1 MSQFIVI
8 DFEASSLVDGFPVSV
23 GIASSDGQL
32 FYALIKPHDEW
43 DMGYRWDGNSQSIHG
58 FSRAHL
64 QQHGREAAAVVND
77 IKSMFGDD
85 VAFMADAPGHDKQ
98 WLDELISVSGITY
111 APKMYRSTPEMWLT
125 TLHDEHRV
133 ELEVVLKIKA
143 LRTNMHT
150 HHALS
155 DAASWVAA
163 EEATRAWIETQ
174 DLKQCE
180 AVFEEWKQRVD
191 AIAQGGAS

>member
-64 QQHGREAAAVVND
+64 QQHGREAAVVVND
-77 IKSMFGDD
+77 MKSMFPD

-98 WLDELISVSGITY
+98 WLDELISVSGIAY
-111 APKMYRSTPEMWLT
+111 ASRMFRATPEMWMT
-125 TLHDEHRV
+125 TLYDEHRV
-133 ELEVVLKIKA
+133 ELEAVLKIKE
-143 LRTNMHT
+143 LRANMHT
-150 HHALS
+150 HNALS

-163 EEATRAWIETQ
+163 DAAARVWVETN
-174 DLKQCE
+174 DLQKCE
-180 AVFEEWKQRVD
+180 AVFESYKQRVRE
-191 AIAQGGAS
+191 IVGAK